1 MSSYLRSSQPAHSSG
16 TEASTT
22 PDRSYG
28 FISFL
33 GLAQRL
39 KVKFLSNRWL
49 LGLTVLGSRG
59 RGGQATILE
68 GSTLAYKRF
77 KRQGYDGKN
86 VDFQEPVNELL
97 TLTHAAIQNHPH
109 VTQLKGLCWDFSD
122 DSQVFP
128 VLVFDMSVL
137 GDLHHFASSEKFQK
151 MPLYDRLQL
160 CLDVGLAI
168 RDLHA
173 GGKALQPCQDTTS
186 ESG

>member
-1 MSSYLRSSQPAHSSG
+1 MSSYIQSSQPAQSSG
-16 TEASTT
+16 TEESTT
-22 PDRSYG
+22 PDQPYG
-28 FISFL
+28 FMSFL

-39 KVKFLSNRWL
+39 KIKFLSNRWL
-49 LGLTVLGSRG
+49 LGLTVLGGRG

-77 KRQGYDGKN
+77 KRQGYDGRDI
-86 VDFQEPVNELL
+86 DFQEPVNELL
-97 TLTHAAIQNHPH
+97 VLTNAAIQNHPH
-109 VTQLKGLCWDFSD
+109 VTQLKGLCWDFSED
-122 DSQVFP
+122 GQVFP

-151 MPLYDRLQL
+151 MSLYDRLQL

-173 GGKALQPCQDTTS
+173 AGKALQPCQKTPSDR
-186 ESG
+186 G